1 MRVKLKDIGK
11 IVTGKTPSKREA
23 SYWDS
28 DDIPFVKPDDFKN
41 DVSILTNYNSYVST
55 SGSEKGNK
63 VPANSV
69 LVTCIG
75 TIGKVV
81 VTEKEVITNQQIN
94 AIIPNEKID
103 SKYLMYQ
110 ILKKREYLNHIANA
124 PVVPIVNKSTFEK
137 VEIPLPPLTQQ
148 KTIAKTLDKAKELI
162 ELRKTSIEKLDELSK
177 SVFIDMFGDS
187 YQNPKKWEVKKLR
200 DLTVLITDGV
210 HHKPQYYESGIPFI
224 SVKDITTGI
233 LKFEK
238 CKYID
243 IIQHE
248 KFSKR
253 CYVKKNDILY
263 TKVGATYGRACI
275 STTDIEYSLY
285 VSVCLIKPNHEK
297 INFIFLKELMNSQG
311 VKVQADKSI
320 KGIGVPDLHLI
331 EIKKFNIIL
340 PPRDLQN
347 KFAKTIQK
355 IESQKA
361 LYAKELVKLEENFEA
376 LLAKSFG

>member
-137 VEIPLPPLTQQ
+137 VEIFLLPLTEQ
-148 KTIAKTLDKAKELI
+148 KNIAKTLDKAKELI
-162 ELRKTSIEKLDELSK
+162 ELRKASIEKLDELSK
-177 SVFIDMFGDS
+177 SVFIDMFGDPVENPMGWEVMPCIQKAKCIVPGRDKPKSFSGEIKWVTTNDLSDRRFLITNKITIGLTEDEISNVKAKLIPKGSVIFTCVGNLGVVSIIDDSVIMNQQLHSFQCDDDLNNIFLMFNIS
-187 YQNPKKWEVKKLR
+187 YQKSYMYKYASQT
-200 DLTVLITDGV
+200 TVPYMNKTICNNIPLI
-210 HHKPQYYESGIPFI
+210 Y
-224 SVKDITTGI
+224 
-233 LKFEK
+233 
-238 CKYID
+238 
-243 IIQHE
+243 
-248 KFSKR
+248 
-253 CYVKKNDILY
+253 
-263 TKVGATYGRACI
+263 
-275 STTDIEYSLY
+275 
-285 VSVCLIKPNHEK
+285 
-297 INFIFLKELMNSQG
+297 
-311 VKVQADKSI
+311 
-320 KGIGVPDLHLI
+320 
-331 EIKKFNIIL
+331 
-340 PPRDLQN
+340 PPLNLQN

-361 LYAKELVKLEENFEA
+361 LYEKELVKLEENFEA